1 MSAPV
6 LPGDRVPMFR
16 PDLGH
21 VADEALALAVRLDR
35 GELAY
40 SAAEDRLAAQLA
52 GPGPQDVEAVR
63 TRAAGWLCRAV
74 TAREVEE

>member
-6 LPGDRVPMFR
+6 LPGDRAPVFR

-40 SAAEDRLAAQLA
+40 FAAEDRLAALVA
-52 GPGPQDVEAVR
+52 GPAPQDAAAACAS
-63 TRAAGWLCRAV
+63 AAGWLCRAV
-74 TAREVEE
+74 TVLEAGG